1 MPEVIATESRMAKT
15 FKMSERSIREKF
27 KEVRIA
33 PGQYDFIAA
42 VEMFVDSSSGKD
54 ESLELKRVEKE
65 TKELKLAIMREEY
78 HHKDDIALLVSDML
92 IKFKAKLKS
101 IPSKA
106 SMDLVN
112 ISNRRKIEEKLK
124 DMISEALEELSEYNK
139 LKMEDID
146 IDGAEKSLIF

>member
-1 MPEVIATESRMAKT
+1 MPEVIATESRMAKI

-27 KEVRIA
+27 KEARIA
-33 PGQYDFIAA
+33 PGQYDFTAA

-112 ISNRRKIEEKLK
+112 ISNRRQIEEKLK

-146 IDGAEKSLIF
+146 IDGAENN

>member
-1 MPEVIATESRMAKT
+1 MTEVIATESRMART
-15 FKMSERSIREKF
+15 FRMSERSVREKF

-42 VEMFVDSSSGKD
+42 VEIFVQSSSGKD
-54 ESLELKRVEKE
+54 ESIELKRVEKE
-65 TKELKLAIMREEY
+65 TKELKLGIMREEY
-78 HHKDDIALLVSDML
+78 HHKDDIALLISDML
-92 IKFKAKLKS
+92 IKFKAKLRS

-112 ISNRRKIEEKLK
+112 ISNRRQIENKLK
-124 DMISEALEELSEYNK
+124 SMINEALQELSEYDK

-146 IDGAEKSLIF
+146 IDGAEDN

>member
-112 ISNRRKIEEKLK
+112 ISNRRQIEEKLK

-146 IDGAEKSLIF
+146 IDGAENN

>member
-15 FKMSERSIREKF
+15 FKMSERSVRDKF
-27 KEVRIA
+27 KEVRVA

-112 ISNRRKIEEKLK
+112 ISNRRQIEEKLK
-124 DMISEALEELSEYNK
+124 SMINEALEELSEYNK
-139 LKMEDID
+139 LKMEDMD
-146 IDGAEKSLIF
+146 IDGAEDN

>member
-33 PGQYDFIAA
+33 PRQYDFIAA

-78 HHKDDIALLVSDML
+78 HLKDDIALLVSDML

-112 ISNRRKIEEKLK
+112 ISNRRQIEEKLK

-146 IDGAEKSLIF
+146 IDGAENN

>member
-1 MPEVIATESRMAKT
+1 MPEVIATESRMART
-15 FKMSERSIREKF
+15 FRMSERSVREKF

-42 VEMFVDSSSGKD
+42 VEIFVQSSSGKD
-54 ESLELKRVEKE
+54 ESIELKRVEKE
-65 TKELKLAIMREEY
+65 TKELKLGIMREEY
-78 HHKDDIALLVSDML
+78 HHKDDIALLISDML
-92 IKFKAKLKS
+92 IKFKAKLRS

-112 ISNRRKIEEKLK
+112 ISNRRQIENKLK
-124 DMISEALEELSEYNK
+124 SMINEALQELSEYDK

-146 IDGAEKSLIF
+146 IDGAEDN

>member
-15 FKMSERSIREKF
+15 FKMSERSIRDKF
-27 KEVRIA
+27 KEVRIS

-42 VEMFVDSSSGKD
+42 VEMFVESSSGKD

-112 ISNRRKIEEKLK
+112 ISSRRQIEEKLK
-124 DMISEALEELSEYNK
+124 NMISEALEELSEYNK

-146 IDGAEKSLIF
+146 IDGAEDN

>member
-15 FKMSERSIREKF
+15 FKMSERSVRDKF
-27 KEVRIA
+27 KEVRVA

-112 ISNRRKIEEKLK
+112 ISNRRQIEEKLK
-124 DMISEALEELSEYNK
+124 SMINEALEELSEYNK

-146 IDGAEKSLIF
+146 IDGAENN

>member
-1 MPEVIATESRMAKT
+1 MPEVIATESRMAKI
-15 FKMSERSIREKF
+15 FKMSERSVRDKF

-65 TKELKLAIMREEY
+65 TKELKLGIMREEY

-112 ISNRRKIEEKLK
+112 ISNRRQIEEKLK

-146 IDGAEKSLIF
+146 IDGAENN

>member
-146 IDGAEKSLIF
+146 IDGAENN

>member
-78 HHKDDIALLVSDML
+78 HHKDVIALLVSDML

-146 IDGAEKSLIF
+146 IDGAENN